1 MSTIFIRSILLYAVV
16 VFSVRL
22 MGKRQLGEL
31 QPSEL
36 VITILISNI
45 ATLPLENPSIP
56 LLMGALPILV
66 LVCFEV
72 LISWGTMKSKK
83 LRRLISGS
91 PKIVIRD
98 GKIAQRT
105 MKELRLNIDDLLMAL
120 RSNQIFTPEEVQFAI
135 VETTGT
141 ISVYPKAAYQTV
153 TQADIELH
161 QPSENPPSVVVSDGV
176 VITKALQ
183 ALGKDERWLS
193 AQLGKQGLSPEH
205 TFLAMADKQTL
216 CTVIAR
222 ESGKGKGGG
231 KE

>member
-1 MSTIFIRSILLYAVV
+1 MSTIFIRSILLYVVV

-56 LLMGALPILV
+56 LLMGILPILV

-72 LISWGTMKSKK
+72 VISWGALRSKR

-98 GKIAQRT
+98 GRIAQET
-105 MKELRLNIDDLLMAL
+105 MKDLRLTIDDLLMAL

-135 VETTGT
+135 VETTGA
-141 ISVYPKAAYQTV
+141 ISVYPKAAYRTV
-153 TQADIELH
+153 TQSDMDLH

-176 VITKALQ
+176 IITKALQ
-183 ALGKDERWLS
+183 TLGKDERWLNT
-193 AQLGKQGLSPEH
+193 QLSKQGLSPEL
-205 TFLAMADKQTL
+205 TFLAIADKQTL

-222 ESGKGKGGG
+222 EQNKKGGR
-231 KE
+231 KK

>member
-1 MSTIFIRSILLYAVV
+1 MSTVFIRSILLYIVV

-56 LLMGALPILV
+56 LLTGVLPILV

-72 LISWGTMKSKK
+72 IMSWSALKSKR

-91 PKIVIRD
+91 PKIIIRD
-98 GKIAQRT
+98 GKIAQKT
-105 MKELRLNIDDLLMAL
+105 MRDLRLTVDDLLMAL

-141 ISVYPKAAYQTV
+141 ISVYPKAAYRTV
-153 TQADIELH
+153 TQADIGLH
-161 QPSENPPSVVVSDGV
+161 EASENPPSVVISDGV

-183 ALGKDERWLS
+183 ALGKDERWLNI
-193 AQLGKQGLSPEH
+193 QLGRQALSSKEV
-205 TFLAMADKQTL
+205 FLAMADKQTL

-222 ESGKGKGGG
+222 DRYKRGGG
-231 KE
+231 V